1 MENQAEHKKRD
12 DLTEDIAAQAAEEL
26 ESRNA
31 EKQALIEKNARSFG
45 MMKAAI
51 GSLGLFLG
59 YFVFPQTFF
68 MVFSQEAV
76 DSSGMIKLL
85 ASFMGFFV
93 YFFFLI
99 SYYIKRTRKSGESV
113 GDILRMYPREL
124 QLKPVLLCTLLGVS
138 LNLSI
143 GALLELLPIPA
154 QLIESYSAGSESLV
168 YADSLA
174 FSIVYI
180 SLLAPLCEELMFRGF
195 MYHRMRTAFSVR
207 ISVIVVSAAFALPHI
222 DILWVLVAA
231 ANSVVFTLVREKYNN
246 ILYSIILHCFYNL
259 VSVPMILLLDT
270 GIYTILFD
278 NIAAELIYLL
288 LGGAA
293 VYYCIRRLLDNNS
306 DDGGIS
312 YRIFSR
318 SEKPQDEGV
327 TQ

>member
-1 MENQAEHKKRD
+1 MSKDIRQAED
-12 DLTEDIAAQAAEEL
+12 TAVQAAEEL
-26 ESRNA
+26 ESRCA
-31 EKQALIEKNARSFG
+31 EKQALIEKNARTFARI
-45 MMKAAI
+45 KAAL
-51 GSLGLFLG
+51 GSAGLFAG

-76 DSSGMIKLL
+76 DRSGMIKLL

-99 SYYIKRTRKSGESV
+99 MYYNKRVHRTGESV
-113 GDILRMYPREL
+113 GDILRMYPREI
-124 QLKPVLLCTLLGVS
+124 QLKPAALCMLLGAS

-143 GALLELLPIPA
+143 GAFLELLPLPRK
-154 QLIESYSAGSESLV
+154 LLDNYSAGSESLV

-180 SLLAPLCEELMFRGF
+180 TLLAPLCEELMFRGF

-207 ISVIVVSAAFALPHI
+207 VSVIVVSAAFALPHI
-222 DILWVLVAA
+222 DIIWILVAA
-231 ANSVVFTLVREKYNN
+231 ANSIVFTLVREKYNN
-246 ILYSIILHCFYNL
+246 ILYSIIIHCFYNL

-270 GIYTILFD
+270 DIYTVLFD
-278 NIAAELIYLL
+278 NIVAELIYLL

-293 VYYCIRRLLDNNS
+293 VYYCIKQLLKNS
-306 DDGGIS
+306 GSDGGIT

-318 SEKPQDEGV
+318 SAEPQDEGV